1 MTTTHAIEVLGLVTA
16 RGDSKGVPR
25 KALADLGGRPLVAWS
40 VDAAVQS
47 RRVTRV
53 LTSTDSEEIAAA
65 AREAGSDVPFLRPA
79 ELATDT
85 SPHILTA
92 LHALDWLRDN
102 QRYEPDYVVLLQPTS
117 PLRTAED
124 IDGAVALAVEH
135 NADAVIG
142 VCAAKSHPM
151 QVKAIGSDGALVD
164 FVAGPRAAYVRRQD
178 LAPAYAVTG
187 AIFVNATTSLR
198 RDQTFSPLG
207 ALPFHMSAER
217 SIDIDTEWDL
227 EIARAIVAASR
238 THR

>member
-1 MTTTHAIEVLGLVTA
+1 MMTTRGIEVLGLVTA

-25 KALADLGGRPLVAWS
+25 KALADLGGRPLIAWS

-47 RRVTRV
+47 RMVTRV

-65 AREAGSDVPFLRPA
+65 ARAAGSEVPFLRPA

-85 SPHILTA
+85 SPHILTVF
-92 LHALDWLRDN
+92 HALDWLRDN
-102 QRYEPDYVVLLQPTS
+102 QRYEPDYVLLLQPTS

-124 IDGAVALAVEH
+124 IDDAVSLAVEH
-135 NADAVIG
+135 NAPVIG

-151 QVKAIGSDGALVD
+151 QVKAIGSDGTLVD
-164 FVAGPRAAYVRRQD
+164 FVPGPRAAYVRRQD

-187 AIFVNATTSLR
+187 AIFVSKTTSLR
-198 RDQTFSPLG
+198 RDQTFFSPG
-207 ALPFHMSAER
+207 ALPFHTPAER
-217 SIDIDTEWDL
+217 TIDVDTEWDL

-238 THR
+238 TRR